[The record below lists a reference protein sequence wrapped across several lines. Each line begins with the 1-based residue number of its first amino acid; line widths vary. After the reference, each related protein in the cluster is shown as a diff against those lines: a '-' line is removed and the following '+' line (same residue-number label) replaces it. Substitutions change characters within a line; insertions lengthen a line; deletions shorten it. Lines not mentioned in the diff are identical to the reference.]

1 MRLLIGSLAL
11 LQLAVTPALALIDGE
26 AALDESGLVAAHVES
41 HSTPKCQSP
50 HAADCGLCQF
60 LSHQVVTARSVDV
73 TIPVVRQASAPRNR
87 LSRDVS
93 AITGSLTRSRAP
105 PVA

>member
-11 LQLAVTPALALIDGE
+11 LQLAVAPALALIDGE
-26 AALDESGLVAAHVES
+26 AALAESGLVTAHIES

-60 LSHQVVTARSVDV
+60 LSHQVVNARAVDV
-73 TIPVVRQASAPRNR
+73 AIPVVRQAAV
-87 LSRDVS
+87 SRDRLTGENS
-93 AITGSLTRSRAP
+93 AITGSLAQSRAP
-105 PVA
+105 PVS